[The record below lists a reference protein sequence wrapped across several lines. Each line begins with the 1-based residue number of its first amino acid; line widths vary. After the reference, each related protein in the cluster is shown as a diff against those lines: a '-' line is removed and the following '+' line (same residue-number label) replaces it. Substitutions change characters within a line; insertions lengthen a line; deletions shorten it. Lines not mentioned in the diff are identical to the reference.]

1 MRVTNRKAKF
11 NYELGDKIEAG
22 VVLNGAEAKSIY
34 EGKMSLEEA
43 FAKLTNG
50 EVWLYNCHIH
60 PYRFASEKDPN
71 PTRPRKLLLH
81 RREIFNI
88 EAKMKQKKLTLVP
101 LACYTRGRKIKIEL
115 ALGRVKKEFEKKKSR
130 KEEEKR
136 DISFFGDA

>member
-34 EGKMSLEEA
+34 EGKMSLEDS
-43 FAKLTNG
+43 FARLTKG
-50 EVWLYNCHIH
+50 EIWLYNCHIH
-60 PYRFASEKDPN
+60 PYRFAGENKTE

-81 RREIFNI
+81 RREIFNL
-88 EAKMKQKKLTLVP
+88 EAKMKQKNLTLVP
-101 LACYTRGRKIKIEL
+101 IACYTRGRKIKIEL
-115 ALGRVKKEFEKKKSR
+115 ALGRVKKEFEKRKSR

-136 DISFFGDA
+136 DLSFFGDA